1 MNEFDPTTISTGAGI
16 IGALTYVVMQIVKAI
31 TGWHDR
37 RALVAASVVA
47 LVLSAVALGAK
58 YWDVI
63 TNIWDL
69 LLLWLGAIASG
80 TGLYKLNRKEN
91 NGGGNG

>member
-1 MNEFDPTTISTGAGI
+1 MEQFDPTAFSASAGI
-16 IGALTYVVMQIVKAI
+16 TGALTYVVMQVVKAI

-47 LVLSAVALGAK
+47 LVLAVLAWGATH
-58 YWDVI
+58 WDIVKDAWEVLI
-63 TNIWDL
+63 A
-69 LLLWLGAIASG
+69 WLGGLASA

-91 NGGGNG
+91 GGGNG